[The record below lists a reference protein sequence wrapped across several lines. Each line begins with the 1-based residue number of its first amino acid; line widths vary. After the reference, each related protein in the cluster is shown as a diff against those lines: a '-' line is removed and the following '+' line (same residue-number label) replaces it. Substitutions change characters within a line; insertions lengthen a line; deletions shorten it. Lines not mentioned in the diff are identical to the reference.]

1 MEQIGIGELGFT
13 IDELYDM
20 NPKNF
25 LNAQLGRKRLY
36 DQNQQAEWER
46 ARWIACVIIN
56 PHLKR
61 PIDPKKITVFS
72 WEKKSRKKNRAD
84 IEKILKESQYQDKLN
99 ELRKKKKQKNA

>member
-1 MEQIGIGELGFT
+1 MS
-13 IDELYDM
+13 IDEFYGM

-25 LNAQLGRKRLY
+25 LNAQLGSSRLY
-36 DQNQQAEWER
+36 EQNQQAEWER

-61 PIDPKKITVFS
+61 AVDPKKITVFP
-72 WEKKSRKKNRAD
+72 WEKAVRKKKKVD

-99 ELRKKKKQKNA
+99 ELRKIEKNA

>member
-1 MEQIGIGELGFT
+1 
-13 IDELYDM
+13 M

-61 PIDPKKITVFS
+61 AIDPKKLTTFP
-72 WEKKSRKKNRAD
+72 WEKVVRKNVKKD

-99 ELRKKKKQKNA
+99 EIRKKKKDA

>member
-1 MEQIGIGELGFT
+1 
-13 IDELYDM
+13 M

-61 PIDPKKITVFS
+61 AIDPKKITVFP
-72 WEKKSRKKNRAD
+72 WEKVIRKNKKAD

-99 ELRKKKKQKNA
+99 ELRKKKKDA

>member
-1 MEQIGIGELGFT
+1 MS
-13 IDELYDM
+13 IDEFYGM

-25 LNAQLGRKRLY
+25 LNAQLGSSRLY
-36 DQNQQAEWER
+36 EQNQQAEWER

-61 PIDPKKITVFS
+61 AVDPKKITVFP
-72 WEKKSRKKNRAD
+72 WEKVVIKNKKAD

-99 ELRKKKKQKNA
+99 ELRKIEKNA

>member
-1 MEQIGIGELGFT
+1 
-13 IDELYDM
+13 M

-36 DQNQQAEWER
+36 DQDQQAEWER

-61 PIDPKKITVFS
+61 AIDPKKLTTFP
-72 WEKKSRKKNRAD
+72 WERVVRKNVKKD

-99 ELRKKKKQKNA
+99 ELRKKKKNA

>member
-1 MEQIGIGELGFT
+1 
-13 IDELYDM
+13 M

-36 DQNQQAEWER
+36 DQDQQAEWER

-61 PIDPKKITVFS
+61 AIDPKKLTTFP
-72 WEKKSRKKNRAD
+72 WERVVRKNKKKD

-99 ELRKKKKQKNA
+99 ELRKKKKDA